1 MCFAGAR
8 DRDNVL
14 GKQMSEE
21 RKDSVTEAV
30 EKRSLR
36 PVLIVSEQTVYEYS
50 MFLKHL
56 LAGLTDE
63 SVPAVLVCRPGCD
76 VDSIVSPTVEVV
88 RHPVVDLPL
97 MGHLN
102 RKMLVERLE
111 KFGPTVLHCLCENKA
126 RLTRQLAQQ
135 LDLPYVLTVNSLQKR
150 WGRLAISSRCCA
162 EIIAP
167 ARSIAANLMEVYPR
181 FGERIRQINVGTF
194 AEETAGCFREVGRV
208 PTMVTAC
215 SLNSADDFE
224 NLFGAVR
231 HLILDAY
238 EFMFVVI
245 GGGRAEG
252 QVRKLLHALGLLWIV
267 TIVPRLTAWRSILAA
282 GDIFIQPQPSGAF
295 DPFLLEAMSVGSA
308 VAGCKGGVDDL
319 MVEDETCVIFDPN
332 DELSIY
338 NNLQR
343 LLNRREFA
351 RKLAK
356 GAQEYLRENHSVSKM
371 VADILQTYRDAERW
385 YKDSE

>member
-1 MCFAGAR
+1 MCFAGVRGR
-8 DRDNVL
+8 DSVL
-14 GKQMSEE
+14 GKRMSEE

-36 PVLIVSEQTVYEYS
+36 PVLIVSERTVYEYS

-63 SVPAVLVCRPGCD
+63 SIPAVLVCRAGCD
-76 VDSIVSPTVEVV
+76 VDSVVSPMVEVV

-150 WGRLAISSRCCA
+150 WGRLAISSRGCA

-181 FGERIRQINVGTF
+181 FGERIRQINIGTF
-194 AEETAGCFREVGRV
+194 AEETAGCFREPVGLV
-208 PTMVTAC
+208 SIVTAHP
-215 SLNSADDFE
+215 LDDVGDFE

-231 HLILDAY
+231 RLVIDGY
-238 EFMFVVI
+238 EFMLVLI

-267 TIVPRLTAWRSILAA
+267 TIVPRLAAWRSILAA
-282 GDIFIQPQPSGAF
+282 GDIFIQPQPRNVF
-295 DPFLLEAMSVGSA
+295 DPLLLEAMSVGSA
-308 VAGCKGGVDDL
+308 VAGCKGRVDDL
-319 MVEDETCVIFDPN
+319 IIDGQTGVVFDPN

-343 LLNRREFA
+343 LLNRPEFA
-351 RKLAK
+351 RQIAK
-356 GAQEYLRENHSVSKM
+356 EAQRYLRENHSVSKM
-371 VADILQTYRDAERW
+371 VADILRTYRDAQQW
-385 YKDSE
+385 FNH